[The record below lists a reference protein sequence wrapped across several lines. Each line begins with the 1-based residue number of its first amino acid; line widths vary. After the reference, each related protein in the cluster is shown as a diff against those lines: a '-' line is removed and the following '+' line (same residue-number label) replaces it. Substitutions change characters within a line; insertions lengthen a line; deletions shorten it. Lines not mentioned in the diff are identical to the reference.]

1 MAKHLLPESFTW
13 RDNGTPTMVCPKVR
27 RRTQDERESMA
38 SVSMTNP
45 IFNWQ
50 RQQAAPFANQRH
62 SKTLQKTGVKLQLPL
77 PGGYQL

>member
-1 MAKHLLPESFTW
+1 
-13 RDNGTPTMVCPKVR
+13 
-27 RRTQDERESMA
+27 MA